1 MKLLI
6 NTHALIWYVE
16 QPAKL
21 GPTVEATIHRT
32 GFVPL
37 CTCPVLG
44 AQVQGLVK

>member
-21 GPTVEATIHRT
+21 GPTVEAPSTEQACSIMHLSS
-32 GFVPL
+32 F
-37 CTCPVLG
+37 G
-44 AQVQGLVK
+44 AQYRGW